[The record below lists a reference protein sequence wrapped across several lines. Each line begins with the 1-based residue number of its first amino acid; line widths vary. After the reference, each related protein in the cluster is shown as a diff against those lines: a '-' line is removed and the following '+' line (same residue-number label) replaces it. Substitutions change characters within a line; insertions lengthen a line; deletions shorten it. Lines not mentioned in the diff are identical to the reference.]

1 MVLSPEKFLYLQNI
15 DGKPTMGYF
24 IFTQLPLFVV
34 LFWLILFLLDG
45 QKESAKRFLTLFLC
59 VVLVNYITHWFY
71 FNHNYGVYRVLDSL
85 WVFTSLSVYPLYYY
99 YLRLLTTDTRIN
111 KRWVWILFP
120 AILLSLFSAVLYQ
133 IMSPEESDLFIQEI
147 LYHNREMHSTYP
159 LPVKLQIVRMHLFR
173 YIFVVQ
179 VVVVVFYGIRM
190 INRFNDKVRT
200 YYSNVQNKELRN
212 LRLLL
217 LFLVFTSVVS
227 LISNLIG
234 KDFFTVHPY
243 LLAVPSITH
252 SLALFGIS
260 YAGYHQLFSIREL
273 TREVN
278 EGCESGIKKED
289 ELGNG
294 SKGLNG
300 REYDQLYSSL
310 ELLMQQEKIYL
321 NPELRLNE
329 LASML
334 GTNRS
339 YVSRLIHNRRNLNF
353 CDYVNDYRIEHAKKM
368 LTLSDG
374 DMLPIEE
381 VALKSGF
388 TSNSTFYRV
397 FSFKEGIS
405 PSRYRKLHM

>member
-1 MVLSPEKFLYLQNI
+1 M
-15 DGKPTMGYF
+15 
-24 IFTQLPLFVV
+24 V

-59 VVLVNYITHWFY
+59 VVLVNYIAHWFY
-71 FNHNYGVYRVLDSL
+71 FNHNYRVYRVLDSI

-99 YLRLLTTDTRIN
+99 YLRLLTTDTRVN
-111 KRWVWILFP
+111 KRCVWILFP

-133 IMSPEESDLFIQEI
+133 IMSPEEIDLFIQEI

-159 LPVKLQIVRMHLFR
+159 LPVKLQLVRIHLFR

-200 YYSNVQNKELRN
+200 YYSNVQNKELKN

-234 KDFFTVHPY
+234 KDFSLFILIFWQFLHHPF
-243 LLAVPSITH
+243 LGS
-252 SLALFGIS
+252 FGIS

-278 EGCESGIKKED
+278 EGCESEIK
-289 ELGNG
+289 
-294 SKGLNG
+294 
-300 REYDQLYSSL
+300 
-310 ELLMQQEKIYL
+310 
-321 NPELRLNE
+321 
-329 LASML
+329 
-334 GTNRS
+334 
-339 YVSRLIHNRRNLNF
+339 RRMRW
-353 CDYVNDYRIEHAKKM
+353 VM
-368 LTLSDG
+368 
-374 DMLPIEE
+374 
-381 VALKSGF
+381 
-388 TSNSTFYRV
+388 
-397 FSFKEGIS
+397 
-405 PSRYRKLHM
+405 YRKD